1 MAISFL
7 RIDDRLI
14 HGQMAASWIGS
25 SPCDGIVVV
34 DDDAANN
41 EMQKRVLLSILPSVK
56 TWVFSV
62 EEATQKLPKVIASQK
77 QYYVIA
83 RNATGLSR
91 LVTEVPELRQSIG
104 KINVGP
110 LSKRED
116 AIPVNKGQSI
126 TPEEIPFFKHLAG
139 LGFNIEFRLLP
150 DTVAISWENA
160 AKKIGAEHHD

>member
-1 MAISFL
+1 MAVSFL

-25 SPCDGIVVV
+25 SPCDGIVVI

-56 TWVFSV
+56 TWVFSI
-62 EEATQKLPKVIASQK
+62 EEATQKLPKVIESQK

-83 RNATGLSR
+83 RNAKGLSR
-91 LVTEVPELRQSIG
+91 LVTAVPELRQAIS
-104 KINVGP
+104 KVNVGP
-110 LSKRED
+110 LSKRQD

-126 TPEEIPFFKHLAG
+126 TSEEIPAFNHLAG

-150 DTVAISWENA
+150 DTVAVSWESA
-160 AKKIGAEHHD
+160 VKKLDGANHD

>member
-34 DDDAANN
+34 DDDASQN
-41 EMQKRVLLSILPSVK
+41 EVQKKILLSILPSVK
-56 TWVFSV
+56 TWVFSIA
-62 EEATQKLPKVIASQK
+62 EAAEKLPKVIESQK

-83 RNATGLSR
+83 RNAIALSR
-91 LVTEVPELRQSIG
+91 LAAAVPQLRNAIT

-116 AIPVNKGQSI
+116 ATPVNKGQSV
-126 TPEEIPFFKHLAG
+126 TPEEIPAFTHLAG
-139 LGFNIEFRLLP
+139 LGFSIEFRLLP
-150 DTVAISWENA
+150 DTAAVSWEA
-160 AKKIGAEHHD
+160 ASKKLAG